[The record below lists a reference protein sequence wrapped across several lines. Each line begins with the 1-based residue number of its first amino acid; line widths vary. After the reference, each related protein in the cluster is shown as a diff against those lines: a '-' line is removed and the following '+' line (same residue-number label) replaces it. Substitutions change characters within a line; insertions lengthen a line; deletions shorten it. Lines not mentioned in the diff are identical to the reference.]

1 MSISDI
7 NMKTYLVCLIQF
19 GFIASDVAFPV
30 SDIIEIRQIQDDAM
44 EHEKSNFLK
53 TITSSFYNQSFE
65 NLQKPPNQKQEN
77 INVSVAAL
85 LVIFFAASITVILTV
100 IVKVVQWLFKIKLIL
115 KKNQTEI
122 ESTSEE

>member
-30 SDIIEIRQIQDDAM
+30 SDIIEIRQIQEDDAM

-100 IVKVVQWLFKIKLIL
+100 IVKVVQWLFKNQINIK
-115 KKNQTEI
+115 KEPN
-122 ESTSEE
+122 